1 MMKWAKRKVYR
12 SPKEMRNE
20 KEFWRVKMRLT
31 ASSILALTVC
41 LVMLVSAASASYTT
55 GISGGSASAAASG
68 GATSGSQGEVNFNED
83 PSHDSVMDGLEDD
96 HLVNLGQD
104 FNDYLTE
111 WIAAAATI
119 PAGAKGTA
127 SAEYTTNGAKT
138 VDQQLTDTKSLSVT
152 LDGDV
157 GVVLSKDTSEGLAQ
171 AYAAMWSRTGIDND
185 KEIGGSSGLA
195 VGLEHT
201 GLGEANAFATGSTSF
216 KAYGYNGDYAKGFAN
231 GDINLQGSNDA
242 EGGAFRGEARV
253 TTETWVSPDEQ
264 QTWFGPEFTG
274 TDQKTYKWKYGKVG
288 ESRTEE
294 ILRLQAERGVSF
306 PGTSEVEGVL
316 DGQEMGEASNNDL
329 RVCHDIDCDSAGT
342 QTVDLESTSAMNA
355 MAVALNA
362 RDKASVNLEM
372 TPEAELS
379 WSQLYVKNPTLKT
392 NPWSEVG
399 HPVYNAEAYN
409 RIVAEAAAERHVSG
423 GSAKAQAEGYIPDA
437 TWASTALARNCLLA
451 SVRGATGQTQDG
463 QALYLNGFGVGAW
476 IMSKYSTPV
485 TAKEYY
491 DQYAWIDPKQ
501 KVLSTTYSMQLNGMK
516 ADLKTTNDAVGAFGA
531 VKGQLSS
538 VENLNTNEVSTQS
551 PEDLTAIN
559 WLEGKN
565 PDPLPGH
572 WYPYTMVPTVT
583 ADAVSRQVAL
593 DWAA

>member
-1 MMKWAKRKVYR
+1 
-12 SPKEMRNE
+12 
-20 KEFWRVKMRLT
+20 MRLT

-41 LVMLVSAASASYTT
+41 LVMLVSAASAGYTT
-55 GISGGSASAAASG
+55 GIAGGSASAAASG
-68 GATSGSQGEVNFNED
+68 GATAGSQGEVNYNE
-83 PSHDSVMDGLEDD
+83 
-96 HLVNLGQD
+96 GQD
-104 FNDYLTE
+104 GYGDQWFGQRFDDYLTE
-111 WIAAAATI
+111 WIGASAII
-119 PAGAKGTA
+119 PAGSAGKA

-138 VDQQLTDTKSLSVT
+138 ANEQLTDTKSLSVT

-157 GVVLSKDTSEGLAQ
+157 GVVLNKDTSEGVAQ
-171 AYAAMWSRTGIDND
+171 AYATMWSRTGIDHD
-185 KEIGGSSGLA
+185 DHAKIGGSSGLA

-216 KAYGYNGDYAKGFAN
+216 KAFGYNGDYTKGFAN

-253 TTETWVSPDEQ
+253 TTTTWVSPDEEC
-264 QTWFGPEFTG
+264 TWYGPEFKEN
-274 TDQKTYKWKYGKVG
+274 DKTYKWKFGKVG

-294 ILRLQAERGVSF
+294 ILRLQAEGGISF

-316 DGQEMGEASNNDL
+316 TGQEMGESSNNRL
-329 RVCHDIDCDSAGT
+329 HYCEGFDCDSAGT
-342 QTVDLESTSAMNA
+342 QTVDLESTSDMNA

-372 TPEAELS
+372 TPSAELS
-379 WSQLYVKNPTLKT
+379 WAQLYVYNPTVKT
-392 NPWSEVG
+392 NPWSRVDG
-399 HPVYNAEAYN
+399 PVYNAEAYN

-485 TAKEYY
+485 TAAEYY
-491 DQYAWIDPKQ
+491 DQYAWIDPKT

-538 VENLNTNEVSTQS
+538 VENLAKGEVSTQT

-583 ADAVSRQVAL
+583 ADAVSRHVAL
-593 DWAA
+593 DWVA

>member
-1 MMKWAKRKVYR
+1 
-12 SPKEMRNE
+12 
-20 KEFWRVKMRLT
+20 
-31 ASSILALTVC
+31 
-41 LVMLVSAASASYTT
+41 MLVSAASASYTT

-68 GATSGSQGEVNFNED
+68 GATAGSQGEVNYNEG
-83 PSHDSVMDGLEDD
+83 PNSYDGQWF
-96 HLVNLGQD
+96 GQKFD
-104 FNDYLTE
+104 DYLTE
-111 WIAAAATI
+111 WIGASATI
-119 PAGAKGTA
+119 PAGSAGTA

-171 AYAAMWSRTGIDND
+171 AYAAMWSRTGIDHSMGGPA
-185 KEIGGSSGLA
+185 KIGGSSGLA

-216 KAYGYNGDYAKGFAN
+216 KAFGYNGDYTKGYAN

-253 TTETWVSPDEQ
+253 TTTTWVSPDEEYLMYGRQ
-264 QTWFGPEFTG
+264 WGDPFPVGS
-274 TDQKTYKWKYGKVG
+274 DTYKWRYGKVG

-316 DGQEMGEASNNDL
+316 TGQEMGESANNQL
-329 RVCHDIDCDSAGT
+329 HDCRGFDCDSAGT
-342 QTVDLESTSAMNA
+342 QVVDLESTSAMNA

-379 WSQLYVKNPTLKT
+379 WAKLYKKSTT
-392 NPWSEVG
+392 NSNFYATTD

-423 GSAKAQAEGYIPDA
+423 GSVKAQAEGYIPDA

-451 SVRGATGQTQDG
+451 SVRGAAGQTQDG

-485 TAKEYY
+485 TAAEYY
-491 DQYAWIDPKQ
+491 DQYAWINPTD
-501 KVLSTTYSMQLNGMK
+501 KVLSTRYSMQLNGMK

-538 VENLNTNEVSTQS
+538 VENLAKGEVSTQA